1 MQRFILSKK
10 KPITFISALLLVAA
24 YTSHY
29 GFGSGDV
36 ARTAMIVASVLE
48 QRPFFF
54 KPTRL

>member
-36 ARTAMIVASVLE
+36 ARTAMIVASVLGA
-48 QRPFFF
+48 
-54 KPTRL
+54 